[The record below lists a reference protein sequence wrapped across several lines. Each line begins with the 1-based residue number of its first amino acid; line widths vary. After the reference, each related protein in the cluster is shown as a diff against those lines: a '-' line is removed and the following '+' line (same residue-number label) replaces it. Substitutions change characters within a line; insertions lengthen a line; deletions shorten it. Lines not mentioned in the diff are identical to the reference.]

1 MKYNEIKDLT
11 VDELRKRHQ
20 QLKSEIFEL
29 KMKHSMGQVANPVEI
44 RYKRRDMARILT
56 AVNAKLAQ

>member
-1 MKYNEIKDLT
+1 MNAK
-11 VDELRKRHQ
+11 ELLVLRQRAQKEH
-20 QLKSEIFEL
+20 FEL